1 MVNNYKWELRK
12 GGGKMIC
19 PNCGQRRFV
28 PYVSSADHKTLAG
41 EEYGRCD
48 REQSC
53 GYHKYPNG
61 MTACDAKKVELPK
74 QEPIRFYPSA
84 VEISPNSTLFDYVVS
99 LFGVRHAMAIW
110 SRYKI
115 GAVNK
120 KTIFWQIA
128 KDGSIR
134 GGKIIPYKTDGHRDK
149 DDKYPAMWTHRSNA
163 FNGYFTG
170 KELQQCY
177 FGEHLLKDN
186 DKPVLIVESEKTAA
200 LMSELSDRF
209 IWLASG
215 GSQGLKNDDKNKV
228 LKGREVWLMPDNGQ
242 YWAWKAIADK
252 YGWNIFDTLEKAPI
266 FEGCDILDYITAGV
280 FPELLKYKKQ

>member
-1 MVNNYKWELRK
+1 MVKNYKWELRK
-12 GGGKMIC
+12 GGGKMTC

-28 PYVSSADHKTLAG
+28 PYVSSADHATLAG
-41 EEYGRCD
+41 AEYGRCD

-61 MTACDAKKVELPK
+61 MVARDARIIELPK

-84 VEISPNSTLFDYVVS
+84 VEISPRSTLFDYVVS

-115 GAVNK
+115 GAIK
-120 KTIFWQIA
+120 EKTIFWQIA

-134 GGKIIPYKTDGHRDK
+134 GGKIIPYKADGHRDK
-149 DDKYPAMWTHRSNA
+149 DDKYPAMWAHKCAA

-177 FGEHLLKDN
+177 FGEHLLKAE
-186 DKPVLIVESEKTAA
+186 DKPVMIVESEKTAA

-209 IWLASG
+209 IWIASG
-215 GSQGLKNDDKNKV
+215 GSQGLKNEEKNKA
-228 LKGREVWLMPDNGQ
+228 LAGREVWLLPDNGQ
-242 YWAWKAIADK
+242 YWAWKAIADAH
-252 YGWNIFDTLEKAPI
+252 GWYIIDTLEKAPI
-266 FEGCDILDYITAGV
+266 FEGCDILDYVTAGV
-280 FPELLKYKKQ
+280 FPELLKYQRQ